1 MEEYD
6 WHVFELKKIS
16 DELLTSKRIEVGD
29 NSVTVNGVEI
39 YDDLKAAN
47 DDFTAGKFEDAGEKY
62 GAIGAS
68 VSFGH
73 HPHGPEVLQA

>member
-39 YDDLKAAN
+39 YDDLKAAT
-47 DDFTAGKFEDAGEKY
+47 DDFTAGKF
-62 GAIGAS
+62 
-68 VSFGH
+68 
-73 HPHGPEVLQA
+73 